1 MSDDPLREPIIAA
14 GEALARAIAQEL
26 PGLSAGALGWLR
38 ALTTTGRPA
47 DYFLHSR
54 RFPVVRLPFWAVEDR
69 LPDPVLLG
77 DVLRSTMAGY
87 WFVRLVD
94 DLVDREARAP
104 LGLLPLSAFLHTEFE
119 GGFRRH
125 FPATSP
131 FWPVFRQRWL
141 RLADATTITAAAP
154 TAEDLVERATAT
166 IGAAAIPLCALTLA
180 AGVPERFEPWA
191 AAVDGL
197 ARVEQLVD
205 DLVDWQ
211 SDHDRRQPNILLA
224 EGTRRVGSEALPG
237 WVVREGFRWGLDQA
251 RRAIDRV
258 DLVVAGLGSAPL
270 SEFLRGRRA
279 ALEALDAETAAGLA
293 QLGAL
298 AASFPDPAP
307 PSR

>member
-1 MSDDPLREPIIAA
+1 MLDDPLREPILAA
-14 GEALARAIAQEL
+14 GAALERAIAEEL
-26 PGLSAGALGWLR
+26 PGLSAGARGWLR

-47 DYFLHSR
+47 DYFLHPR

-69 LPDPVLLG
+69 PPDPALLA
-77 DVLRSTMAGY
+77 DVVRSTMAGY

-94 DLVDREARAP
+94 DSVDREARAP
-104 LGLLPLSAFLHTEFE
+104 LELLPLSAFLHTEFE

-141 RLADATTITAAAP
+141 RLADATAITGAAP
-154 TAEDLVERATAT
+154 TAEDLFERATAT
-166 IGAAAIPLCALTLA
+166 IGAAVIPLRALTLA
-180 AGVPERFEPWA
+180 AGVAERFEPWA

-197 ARVEQLVD
+197 APAEQLLD

-211 SDHDRRQPNILLA
+211 SDHDRHQPNILLA
-224 EGTRRVGSEALPG
+224 EGARRVGPDALPG

-251 RRAIDRV
+251 RHAIDRV
-258 DLVVAGLGSAPL
+258 ELAVAGLGSAPL

-279 ALEALDAETAAGLA
+279 ALETLDAETAAGLA

-298 AASFPDPAP
+298 AACFPDPAA
-307 PSR
+307 PSG